1 MWERRLI
8 MAYQRERS
16 WFVTADYIRKNS
28 ICGLTVEEIN
38 KLTDEEILK
47 VVADK
52 WMDKYLGGA
61 CAITYCVSAKGMEHL
76 HAVLE
81 NENAISFSSVK
92 KFLGKKA
99 NIEAT
104 KGSKEQALN
113 YINKV
118 GEYAE
123 SGEII
128 KCKLIIGEI
137 QGKRMKPKSDKSK
150 LQAAVDEMLE
160 DGLTPDDVIG
170 CDAYLLKNKE
180 TLWEMYSKELKEQY
194 REDGYT
200 IKERKVY
207 LDIGATGSGKSQ
219 QIRDLIKKG
228 KTVCKVTDYTRD
240 PFGGYRAQEYLFLE
254 EYRGTVDQQ
263 KTVDWPLLLNLM
275 DLDIIDMPARY
286 YNRPG
291 LYKEIHIVTPLSLE
305 KLLDNLLGA
314 KAIRSQHDKAEQFI
328 SRLTAINYFFALDED
343 GNVLDNPREYRKTGK
358 KMTYDIGSLRPD
370 QYDDFDDLLELANE
384 ASFIAKWENSKKS

>member
-1 MWERRLI
+1 MVIRR
-8 MAYQRERS
+8 ARS
-16 WFVTADYIRKNS
+16 WFLTADYIRKNS
-28 ICGLTVEEIN
+28 ICDVSVEDIN
-38 KLTDEEILK
+38 KLSEEEVIK
-47 VVADK
+47 MVADK
-52 WMDKYLGGA
+52 WMAKYPNGA

-81 NENAISFSSVK
+81 NENAISFSSLK

-99 NIEAT
+99 SIEAT
-104 KGSKEQALN
+104 KGNKEQALN
-113 YINKV
+113 YINKE
-118 GEYAE
+118 GEHAE

-128 KCKLIIGEI
+128 KSKLIIGDI
-137 QGKRMKPKSDKSK
+137 QGKRLKSSESGSK

-180 TLWEMYSKELKEQY
+180 TLWEMYSKELREQY
-194 REDGYT
+194 KEDGYT
-200 IKERKVY
+200 IKDRKVY

-219 QIRDLIKKG
+219 QIRDLIKAG

-305 KLLDNLLGA
+305 KLLDNLLGP

-328 SRLTAINYFFALDED
+328 SRLTAINYFFALDEN
-343 GNVLDNPREYRKTGK
+343 GNVLDNPREYQKTGK
-358 KMTYDIGSLRPD
+358 KITYDKGSLRPD
-370 QYDDFDDLLELANE
+370 QYDDFEDLLELANE